1 MAEGGGEGGG
11 GKGGGG
17 SKGGGGGCGGNGQVL
32 VAAFIV
38 DVHTP
43 IAQPD
48 VSAQRKPLGSI
59 GHWHIEGKRAS
70 SDGTLPLR
78 VLPLSLLWTDMN
90 LLVWM
95 WPLASPVRMA
105 CPKSRTLF
113 AS

>member
-17 SKGGGGGCGGNGQVL
+17 SKGGGGGCGGDGQVL
-32 VAAFIV
+32 VAAFIA
-38 DVHTP
+38 DVHNP

-59 GHWHIEGKRAS
+59 GHGHVEGKRAS

-78 VLPLSLLWTDMN
+78 ALPLSPLWTDID
-90 LLVWM
+90 LLVWV
-95 WPLASPVRMA
+95 WPLASRVHVA
-105 CPKSRTLF
+105 CPKPLSAF
-113 AS
+113 Y